1 MNTWDSFIYLKKVDK
16 QTQVLRDHC
25 LGYHVPLALLLPE
38 NCRAL
43 SAQQIALQLAQ
54 QLLFGLVEYCPE
66 ADRNELEH
74 IWQWLFSML
83 LYLFRKCNKESQ
95 TVGALIRLAGMD
107 YFERHSMFRDIAET
121 DCAIRDDLVAPSLLS
136 HLDIT
141 LLTMLEQNHLLETGK
156 DLCRRLE
163 AML

>member
-16 QTQVLRDHC
+16 QAQELRDHC
-25 LGYHVPLALLLPE
+25 LGYHVPLVLLLPE

-54 QLLFGLVEYCPE
+54 QLLFGLAEYCPE
-66 ADRNELEH
+66 ADRDELEH
-74 IWQWLFSML
+74 LWQWLSSML
-83 LYLFRKCNKESQ
+83 LYLFRKYSQENQ
-95 TVGALIRLAGMD
+95 TVGALIRLAKMD
-107 YFERHSMFRDIAET
+107 YFERHSMYRDIPEIG
-121 DCAIRDDLVAPSLLS
+121 CAIRDDLVAPSPLS

-141 LLTMLEQNHLLETGK
+141 LLTMLEQNRLLETGK